1 METSAVSPNRV
12 TGSQVPSSIQALRL
26 GGITGS
32 IIWSQKSKIH
42 QEDLGT
48 GKEEVL
54 NSDLDQHQPEPE
66 LALDQDQD

>member
-54 NSDLDQHQPEPE
+54 NSDLDQPGTGTRTSTSLSQN
-66 LALDQDQD
+66 